1 MKKDREKGT
10 GNREK
15 PSSPS
20 AAVLN
25 RTCDRTSAAR
35 FFLALCTLL
44 LPAHTPGMRIALYAQ
59 QTTPAPDAHAIAQL
73 VDNHYNRLHSLRAN
87 FTESYEGLGMS
98 RAESGTLLL
107 LKPGRMRWDY
117 RAPAGK
123 LFLID
128 GKFAWFYVRGATQ
141 VQRIPAKELDDLR
154 SPLRFLLGHT
164 QLDKELTGLHLAPA
178 PTGHGDSV
186 LIGQPKGQENR
197 VRHISL
203 AITPAT
209 GAIVAIEIEETDGAV
224 TRFTFSGE
232 ETNVSIPESAFKFT
246 PPAGVPVVDAIPP
259 V

>member
-1 MKKDREKGT
+1 MKKDGEKRTGIREQ
-10 GNREK
+10 
-15 PSSPS
+15 
-20 AAVLN
+20 AARPAATLFN
-25 RTCDRTSAAR
+25 KACEQTSAIGSCLLLGMLLL
-35 FFLALCTLL
+35 LALATETG
-44 LPAHTPGMRIALYAQ
+44 LPLYAQ
-59 QTTPAPDAHAIAQL
+59 QPTPTRDAPAVAQL

-98 RAESGTLLL
+98 RTESGTLLL

-117 RAPAGK
+117 SAPAGK

-128 GKFAWFYVRGATQ
+128 GKFAWFYGKDATQ

-164 QLDKELTGLHLAPA
+164 QLEKELSGLHLASTS
-178 PTGHGDSV
+178 TGQGNYT

-203 AITPAT
+203 AITPTT

-224 TRFTFSGE
+224 TRFTFTGE
-232 ETNVSIPESAFKFT
+232 ETNVPIPESAFKFT

>member
-1 MKKDREKGT
+1 MIRFRPLLG
-10 GNREK
+10 GVFILAAAF
-15 PSSPS
+15 SSP
-20 AAVLN
+20 L
-25 RTCDRTSAAR
+25 
-35 FFLALCTLL
+35 
-44 LPAHTPGMRIALYAQ
+44 GAQ
-59 QTTPAPDAHAIAQL
+59 QPATSPSGPSTMDAHAVAQL
-73 VDNHYNRLHSLRAN
+73 ADSHYNRLHSLRAT

-98 RAESGTLLL
+98 RTESGTLLL

-117 RAPAGK
+117 TIPAGK

-154 SPLRFLLGHT
+154 SPLRFLLGRT
-164 QLDKELTGLHLAPA
+164 QLEKELSGLHLAAA
-178 PTGHGDSV
+178 PNGRGECM

-197 VRHISL
+197 VRRISL
-203 AITPAT
+203 AIVPVT
-209 GAIVAIEIEETDGAV
+209 GAIAAIEIEETDGAT

-232 ETNVSIPESAFKFT
+232 ETNVSIPENAFKFT

>member
-1 MKKDREKGT
+1 
-10 GNREK
+10 
-15 PSSPS
+15 
-20 AAVLN
+20 
-25 RTCDRTSAAR
+25 
-35 FFLALCTLL
+35 
-44 LPAHTPGMRIALYAQ
+44 MRIALYAQ
-59 QTTPAPDAHAIAQL
+59 QPTPAPDAHVLAQL

-117 RAPAGK
+117 SAPAGK

-141 VQRIPAKELDDLR
+141 VQRIPASKLDDLR
-154 SPLRFLLGHT
+154 SPLRFLLGRT
-164 QLDKELTGLHLAPA
+164 QLEKEMTGLHLGAV
-178 PTGHGDSV
+178 PTEHGEYT

-197 VRHISL
+197 VRSISL

-209 GAIVAIEIEETDGAV
+209 GAIAAIEIDETDGAT
-224 TRFTFSGE
+224 TRFTFTGE
-232 ETNVSIPESAFKFT
+232 DINVSIPESTFHFT
-246 PPAGVPVVDAIPP
+246 PSAGIPVVDAIPP

>member
-1 MKKDREKGT
+1 MLTAGM
-10 GNREK
+10 
-15 PSSPS
+15 S
-20 AAVLN
+20 AAL
-25 RTCDRTSAAR
+25 
-35 FFLALCTLL
+35 
-44 LPAHTPGMRIALYAQ
+44 HAQ
-59 QTTPAPDAHAIAQL
+59 QPRPAQDVHAVAQL
-73 VDNHYNRLHSLRAN
+73 VDSHYNQLHSLRAS

-117 RAPAGK
+117 AVPAGK

-164 QLDKELTGLHLAPA
+164 QLDRELTGLQLAPT
-178 PTGHGDSV
+178 PTGHGEYM

-197 VRHISL
+197 VRRISL
-203 AITPAT
+203 TIVPGT
-209 GAIVAIEIEETDGAV
+209 GAIAAIEIEETDGAA
-224 TRFTFSGE
+224 TRFTFAGE
-232 ETNVSIPESAFKFT
+232 EINVAIPDGAFKFT